1 MLDKFRDMVTSGAA
15 LDTIKEALT
24 PGAAIEKAHQVL
36 RDFNET
42 VPTLKALGLSV
53 ADMSFRMGIPPEIAA
68 SLIGSI
74 DTLDG
79 AALKSVKD
87 RHKDNQVISL
97 MLEALILASAFKNQ
111 LNGLGFTGIR
121 MDIKLGFL
129 PSVQVSL
136 LTAAAVAGGP
146 PQMRVGEL
154 TSGQAILAA

>member
-1 MLDKFRDMVTSGAA
+1 MLDKFKDMVTSGAA
-15 LDTIKEALT
+15 LDTLKEALT

-53 ADMSFRMGIPPEIAA
+53 SDMSFKMGIPPEIAA
-68 SLIGSI
+68 SLVGAI

-79 AALKSVKD
+79 VALKSVKD
-87 RHKDNQVISL
+87 RHKDNHVVTL

-111 LNGLGFTGIR
+111 LNGLGFAGIR
-121 MDIKLGFL
+121 MDVKLGIF

-136 LTAAAVAGGP
+136 LTSSGRAV
-146 PQMRVGEL
+146 
-154 TSGQAILAA
+154 LAA